1 MRTNR
6 KITRQESF
14 FLWCRYQLGERRCDL
29 AREAPVSVE
38 RLRQIFAQID
48 RTVKYGNA
56 KRLENWILTQWKSGS
71 GWTIENPDGSLTH
84 SEKKPEQRRPRI
96 LKDCNMGKK
105 QGPKV
110 EEVQVYLTVPK
121 HLVEAL
127 DLHIDKIRYRNR
139 SQLVRVILSE
149 WLELKAW
156 DKIAQDDPGK
166 KTG

>member
-1 MRTNR
+1 
-6 KITRQESF
+6 
-14 FLWCRYQLGERRCDL
+14 
-29 AREAPVSVE
+29 
-38 RLRQIFAQID
+38 
-48 RTVKYGNA
+48 
-56 KRLENWILTQWKSGS
+56 
-71 GWTIENPDGSLTH
+71 
-84 SEKKPEQRRPRI
+84 
-96 LKDCNMGKK
+96 MGKK